1 MENIPQSRRSF
12 ITKVV
17 LLLGSVGLLWR
28 YLIPRLP
35 ARRMVLVS
43 VLKSDIPP
51 QGALVY
57 RDQRLALLRDAGGFY
72 ALSLVCTHLG
82 CTVTVNP
89 GRLSCPCHGS
99 EFDRQGRVLKG
110 PADRSL
116 ARLKVEERDGKIE
129 VLEG

>member
-12 ITKVV
+12 IAKVA
-17 LLLGSVGLLWR
+17 LLLGSAVLLRR
-28 YLIPRLP
+28 YLTPSLP
-35 ARRMVLVS
+35 VRRTVLVS

-57 RDQRLALLRDAGGFY
+57 RDQRLALLRDGSGFY

-82 CTVTVNP
+82 CTVTVSS

-99 EFDRQGRVLKG
+99 EFDRQGEVLKG
-110 PADRSL
+110 PADKPL
-116 ARLKVEERDGKIE
+116 LRLKVEERDGKVE
-129 VLEG
+129 VVAG